1 MDFLGLVGG
10 GAGVLALAGS
20 FVALART
27 RVEGDARR
35 AVAREEGAA
44 AIVPGLLERLERVE
58 ERAERAEERVADCE
72 RRHEE
77 AAERHALER
86 EADRDSCA
94 AEIGALREQ
103 YDRDFA
109 RLAASLMRV
118 LPPAHRAEAQA
129 IATRT
134 TPPPTPTRSES

>member
-1 MDFLGLVGG
+1 MDLLGLVGG
-10 GAGVLALAGS
+10 SAGVLALAGS
-20 FVALART
+20 LVALART

-44 AIVPGLLERLERVE
+44 AIVPGLLERLELVE
-58 ERAERAEERVADCE
+58 SRAERAEERSAECE
-72 RRHEE
+72 RLHEE
-77 AAERHALER
+77 TAARHARER
-86 EADRDSCA
+86 EADREACA

-134 TPPPTPTRSES
+134 TPPPTRSES